1 MRTNK
6 YDGNGNK
13 IKVSLSIQERAE
25 RTLKALWERHVKP
38 KGYATLENIFYG
50 FIFSLCFAV
59 LCFIAHGIFY
69 FSSDLQSAK
78 GVLQSL
84 KAPVTFVLIFA
95 VAYLFKITTSGN
107 WLNNTVSFVKTKINK
122 FSEKR
127 KAKRINN
134 NKLKMEI

>member
-6 YDGNGNK
+6 YDGNGKK
-13 IKVSLSIQERAE
+13 IKVSLSMQERAE
-25 RTLKALWERHVKP
+25 LTLRAFWVRQVKP

-50 FIFSLCFAV
+50 VIFSLCFAV
-59 LCFIAHGIFY
+59 LCFIAHAIFY

-78 GVLQSL
+78 GVLQTL
-84 KAPVTFVLIFA
+84 KAPVTFLLTFA

-107 WLNNTVSFVKTKINK
+107 WLNNTVSFVKTKIAK

-127 KAKRINN
+127 KARKINN